1 MSCIGIGTVI
11 DAHCI
16 QGIITIMAFGDI
28 PADTILYGITGTCG
42 TQTIFCIGST
52 GNSIEGSHANAGR
65 LGESF
70 GATRAGINPGPI
82 CLAGYQAQPM
92 AQAHCAD

>member
-28 PADTILYGITGTCG
+28 PADTILYGITGTCDI
-42 TQTIFCIGST
+42 QTIFCISST
-52 GNSIEGSHANAGR
+52 GNSREGSYANAGR

-70 GATRAGINPGPI
+70 GGTRAVTRLNPI
-82 CLAGYQAQPM
+82 CLAGYPAQPM